1 MTLRCALYARY
12 SSDQQR
18 PASIEDQ
25 FRVCREHAEREG
37 WKIVGTYRD
46 SAISGDSVILRPGVQ
61 ALLEDARRGAFEI
74 VVAEALDRISRDQ
87 ADVATLYKHLRFA
100 GVTIF
105 TLAAGEGEI
114 NELHVGLKGTMNALF
129 LKDLAA
135 KTHRGLRGRVE
146 AGKSG
151 GGICYGYDVVK
162 LHDEAGERIRG
173 EREINEAEAEIVRRI
188 FREFAAGTSPRA
200 IARRLNDEG
209 IPGAKG
215 RLWSD
220 SVLRGHARRGTGLL
234 NNELY
239 IGRLVWNRQRF
250 LKNPDTGKRV
260 ARVNPPEEWI
270 IAEVPELR
278 IVDDALWQDAKARQG
293 ELAEKYATAIAATRN
308 AHANRMNAA
317 HRPRYLLSGLLE
329 CGVCGGPYSMR
340 GQGRYGCS
348 NHVMTGSCA
357 NSRTIRRVEIEE
369 RVLAGLKDKLM
380 EPEAAAEA
388 MKAYAEETN
397 RLNRERRA
405 SGASDRAELAGI
417 EKKIASMLDAI
428 EEGGYVRGMS
438 DRLRELE
445 ARQDEINERL
455 SAAPVDI
462 PDVHPNIAGVYRRKV
477 ERLAEALA
485 DPRDRDQAAEAIRG
499 LIERI
504 VLTPGAK
511 RGELHAAL
519 HGDLGTILE
528 WAGSGRAKG
537 ATDILRGRMSVS
549 VVAGARTPHGGSR
562 PARMAAHPARSPG
575 RGGRA
580 VRCPGASA
588 RSRRGRT
595 QGRGRGNPA
604 VRFHAAAR
612 VRRQPGAVTGPP
624 AVANQFETRLR
635 VGCRTMP
642 GCPGRRRNAR
652 DAAVMSTRTRPNRL
666 FSDVVCDSPIAGF
679 LTD

>member
-173 EREINEAEAEIVRRI
+173 EREINEAAAEIVRRI

-239 IGRLVWNRQRF
+239 IGPAGVEPPAL
-250 LKNPDTGKRV
+250 
-260 ARVNPPEEWI
+260 PEEPGHRQ
-270 IAEVPELR
+270 AGR
-278 IVDDALWQDAKARQG
+278 ARQPARG
-293 ELAEKYATAIAATRN
+293 MDNRRGSGAPHRRRRAVAGRQGPAGRACREIRHRHRGDAERSRQPHERRPPAALPALR
-308 AHANRMNAA
+308 AARM
-317 HRPRYLLSGLLE
+317 RRLRR
-329 CGVCGGPYSMR
+329 GPYSMR

-357 NSRTIRRVEIEE
+357 NSRTIQRVEIEE

-485 DPRDRDQAAEAIRG
+485 DSRDRDQAAEAIRG

-537 ATDILRGRMSVS
+537 ATDILRGGMSVS
-549 VVAGARTPHGGSR
+549 VVAGAGFE
-562 PARMAAHPARSPG
+562 PA
-575 RGGRA
+575 
-580 VRCPGASA
+580 
-588 RSRRGRT
+588 T
-595 QGRGRGNPA
+595 
-604 VRFHAAAR
+604 F
-612 VRRQPGAVTGPP
+612 
-624 AVANQFETRLR
+624 RL
-635 VGCRTMP
+635 
-642 GCPGRRRNAR
+642 
-652 DAAVMSTRTRPNRL
+652 
-666 FSDVVCDSPIAGF
+666 
-679 LTD
+679 